1 MRPIAE
7 PTRASVGVAA
17 TAWFVTLV
25 AAALGA
31 QIVIAVSGN
40 GGESLVDLP
49 FRFTAMALVA
59 QWGSAV
65 AVLWFV
71 SVRYLTGHPMAD
83 YALRFK
89 WLDAV
94 GIPLGVLS
102 QLVLLELIYWP
113 LRALFEDTF
122 SRVELEKP
130 ARELTDRASGG
141 WKVVLVVAVVMCAP
155 IIEETMY
162 RGLILRSLDARIADV
177 LALLISA
184 VWFAAVHIQGLQFLG
199 LFAFGLVL
207 GSCVQRTGR
216 LGMAIL
222 THAAFNA
229 TSLVLLW

>member
-1 MRPIAE
+1 MPL
-7 PTRASVGVAA
+7 
-17 TAWFVTLV
+17 FVL
-25 AAALGA
+25 A
-31 QIVIAVSGN
+31 
-40 GGESLVDLP
+40 
-49 FRFTAMALVA
+49 
-59 QWGSAV
+59 
-65 AVLWFV
+65 
-71 SVRYLTGHPMAD
+71 
-83 YALRFK
+83 
-89 WLDAV
+89 
-94 GIPLGVLS
+94 